1 MHRFETRLSRLEQQ
15 AAERAKPGICN
26 CRGETQY
33 HNANCLDGLLK
44 RMPRVCPLHSFRDL
58 GFLKSLPSCF
68 PLTSEDNQF
77 CPCPPD
83 PWRALNLSK
92 DTHTKEE
99 KFEAIRASLRI
110 PRPDQSSSLYDSV
123 MAEVVQDSYWKAR
136 QQWIEK
142 TGRQLPSRDELAKLS
157 LERWSEF
164 VNKLKKSY
172 V

>member
-1 MHRFETRLSRLEQQ
+1 
-15 AAERAKPGICN
+15 
-26 CRGETQY
+26 
-33 HNANCLDGLLK
+33 
-44 RMPRVCPLHSFRDL
+44 
-58 GFLKSLPSCF
+58 
-68 PLTSEDNQF
+68 
-77 CPCPPD
+77 
-83 PWRALNLSK
+83 
-92 DTHTKEE
+92 
-99 KFEAIRASLRI
+99 
-110 PRPDQSSSLYDSV
+110 